1 MEFAI
6 ATITHRESDGGL
18 DTARSNCHEKVR
30 ELQGQISGFVSNLV
44 IIHGRERPG
53 AFRGHEHFGYM
64 DGISQPAL
72 RWVPDRLML
81 SISAYNMYV
90 QWFNRF

>member
-1 MEFAI
+1 MRP
-6 ATITHRESDGGL
+6 TIVNLARRRSDGDL

-30 ELQGQISGFVSNLV
+30 ELQGQISGFVSNLA

-72 RWVPDRLML
+72 RWVPSRLML
-81 SISAYNMYV
+81 SMFADDMYG
-90 QWFNRF
+90 QRIN